1 MTRPLALAALVL
13 SAVGIMAQSPAPA
26 STPTAVTARPK
37 FNAFEVATIR
47 PANTDTKGR
56 YLIMQGTHRFVGKY
70 YTLNLL
76 IAAAYDLN
84 PREISGGP
92 GWVDSDHFDILAV
105 TPGDVRPTHEEQMS
119 MLRTLLSDRF
129 KLTFHREQ
137 KVFSIYQLELASSG
151 PKIKPSTAAP
161 DDPPALISTVYPQRI
176 VLPARNATM
185 SDLTSLLQRAVLDRP
200 VVDKTGLSGRY
211 DFDLTWAPDETQ
223 FGGEVP
229 IAPSDAPS
237 PPLFTAMQEQLGL
250 RLEATRGPVDALVI
264 DTAEKPTAN

>member
-1 MTRPLALAALVL
+1 MIRPITLAALVL
-13 SAVGIMAQSPAPA
+13 SAAGFIGQAHAPT
-26 STPTAVTARPK
+26 STPLAAVTTRPK
-37 FNAFEVATIR
+37 FKAFEVATIR
-47 PANTDTKGR
+47 PANTDEKGR

-70 YTLNLL
+70 YTLDLL

-119 MLRTLLSDRF
+119 MLRNLLSDRF

-137 KVFSIYQLELASSG
+137 KTFSIYQLELADSG
-151 PKIKPSTAAP
+151 PKLKPSNAPP

-185 SDLTSLLQRAVLDRP
+185 GDLTSLLQRAVLDRP
-200 VVDKTGLSGRY
+200 VVKTGLSGRY

-237 PPLFTAMQEQLGL
+237 PPLFTAIQEQLGL
-250 RLEATRGPVDALVI
+250 RLQATRGPVDALVI